1 MLKIVADV
9 NNGVLEVEAQGT
21 PNELLSEA
29 THIAA
34 AVINSVCNEVPDTKD
49 RIQVS
54 SDIYHSFCS
63 ELGAQLASRVADTL
77 RQECGNDLSKIT
89 ELLGTLH
96 QLLSDKEEK

>member
-9 NNGVLEVEAQGT
+9 NNHVLEVEAQGT
-21 PNELLSEA
+21 PDELLSEA

-34 AVINSVCNEVPDTKD
+34 SVINSVCNEVPDTKD

-54 SDIYHSFCS
+54 SDIYHSFCDA
-63 ELGAQLASRVADTL
+63 LGDQLASRLADTL

-89 ELLGTLH
+89 ELLSTLRK
-96 QLLSDKEEK
+96 LLNKEAK